1 MKKFICL
8 LSALASTA
16 IASVSQ
22 TLPPTEGKFF
32 YADLRSDGVGFDE
45 DTQYLNIYNGEQVY
59 SLKISTEEYSI
70 GLVAEE
76 CRNCHVPNHYI
87 PSAEAQFLR

>member
-32 YADLRSDGVGFDE
+32 YADLRSNGVGFDE
-45 DTQYLNIYNGEQVY
+45 DTQYLNIYNDEQAY

-76 CRNCHVPNHYI
+76 CRNCHVPNRYV
-87 PSAEAQFLR
+87 PSHEAQFLR

>member
-32 YADLRSDGVGFDE
+32 YADLRSNGVGFDE
-45 DTQYLNIYNGEQVY
+45 DTQYLNIYNGE
-59 SLKISTEEYSI
+59 
-70 GLVAEE
+70 
-76 CRNCHVPNHYI
+76 
-87 PSAEAQFLR
+87 